1 MSRIRTIDLF
11 WLIFLGALAAV
22 GASQPSHTIWEW
34 VTLFALG
41 AVQIAEPHLGVTEST
56 RRTLAAIGIKM
67 GLCYWLVWSTG
78 GLESSYYFIF
88 LLPIV
93 SCASTFELSGSLLGT
108 ALASGLYLAHALYVP
123 EEYYVTDEGKRELT
137 VRVLFFFLS
146 AILVNRLATDN
157 RRQTERLAQANREL
171 SEAQAEVRR
180 SERLAAL
187 GQLSAGLAH
196 ELRNPLGVIS
206 ASAEL
211 LGKQVASEN
220 AVAKE
225 VAGFI
230 LSEVDRTNSLV
241 TRFLD
246 FARPSPLHRSVS
258 DLNEIV
264 ERTVADIER
273 KNASNGGKITIT
285 KDLRPIDKFSFDTT
299 LIESS
304 ISNIVQN
311 AADAIAEGGDLRI
324 STWRN
329 GEFVE
334 IVVTDTGPGIAPEQM
349 ENIFNPFF
357 TTKPRGV
364 GLGLALV
371 SKFVDGHGGKI
382 SVSSRPG
389 EGATFRIQLPFGI
402 DT

>member
-1 MSRIRTIDLF
+1 MSRIRTFDLF
-11 WLIFLGALAAV
+11 WLLFLGGLAAV
-22 GASQPSHTIWEW
+22 GAFQPAHTVWEW
-34 VTLFALG
+34 VILFALG
-41 AVQIAEPHLGVTEST
+41 AVQIAEPHFGVAGDL
-56 RRTLAAIGIKM
+56 RRTFAAISIKM
-67 GLCYWLVWSTG
+67 ALCYWLVWSTG
-78 GLESSYYFIF
+78 GIESSYYLIF

-93 SCASTFELSGSLLGT
+93 SSASAFELAGSLL
-108 ALASGLYLAHALYVP
+108 AAAISSGLYLVQLVP
-123 EEYYVTDEGKRELT
+123 LLETYYVIPEGKRELT
-137 VRVLFFFLS
+137 VRVLFFFIT

-211 LGKQVASEN
+211 LGKQVAAEN
-220 AVAKE
+220 EVAKE

-230 LSEVDRTNSLV
+230 RSEVDRTNSLV

-246 FARPSPLHRSVS
+246 FARPSPLHRSVN

-264 ERTVADIER
+264 ERAVADIER
-273 KNASNGGKITIT
+273 KNAGSEGKITVT
-285 KDLRPIDKFSFDTT
+285 KDLRPIGKFSFDAT

-311 AADAIAEGGDLRI
+311 AADAMADGGDLRV

-329 GEFVE
+329 GEFAE
-334 IVVTDTGPGIAPEQM
+334 IVVSDTGPGIPPEQM

-371 SKFVDGHGGKI
+371 SKFIDGHGGKI
-382 SVSSRPG
+382 GVSSRPG

>member
-1 MSRIRTIDLF
+1 MARIRTVDVV
-11 WLIFLGALAAV
+11 WLLFLGGLAAV
-22 GASQPSHTIWEW
+22 IAFEPSHSIWEW

-41 AVQIAEPHLGVTEST
+41 AVQIAEPRLGVTNNT
-56 RRTLAAIGIKM
+56 GRTLVAIGIKM

-78 GLESSYYFIF
+78 GLDSSYYFIF

-93 SCASTFELSGSLLGT
+93 SCASSFEIAGSLLGT
-108 ALASGLYLAHALYVP
+108 AIVSGLYLGHALYIP
-123 EEYYVTDEGKRELT
+123 DEYYVDDEGTRELA

-211 LGKQVASEN
+211 LGKQVTVEN

-230 LSEVDRTNSLV
+230 RSEVDRTNSLV

-246 FARPSPLHRSVS
+246 FARPSPLHRSVN

-264 ERTVADIER
+264 ERTIADLER
-273 KNASNGGKITIT
+273 KNNDTGRTIT
-285 KDLRPIDKFSFDTT
+285 LIKDLRPIEKFSFDAT
-299 LIESS
+299 LIESAV
-304 ISNIVQN
+304 SNLLQN
-311 AADAIAEGGDLRI
+311 AADAMAGGGELRI
-324 STWRN
+324 QTARN
-329 GEFVE
+329 GQFAE
-334 IVVTDTGPGIAPEQM
+334 IVVSDTGPGIPAGQM

-371 SKFVDGHGGKI
+371 SKFIDGHGGKI
-382 SVSSRPG
+382 SVSSPPG

>member
-11 WLIFLGALAAV
+11 WLLFLGGLAAV
-22 GASQPSHTIWEW
+22 GAFEPSHTVWEW
-34 VTLFALG
+34 VTLLALG
-41 AVQIAEPHLGVTEST
+41 AVQIAEPHFGVANST

-67 GLCYWLVWSTG
+67 ALCYWLVWSTG
-78 GLESSYYFIF
+78 GLESRYYFIF

-93 SCASTFELSGSLLGT
+93 SCASAFEIGGSLLGT
-108 ALASGLYLAHALYVP
+108 AIASGLYLAHALYVP
-123 EEYYVTDEGKRELT
+123 EEYYVDDPGKRELA

-157 RRQTERLAQANREL
+157 RRQTERLAEANREL

-211 LGKQVASEN
+211 LGKQVAAEN
-220 AVAKE
+220 EVAKE

-230 LSEVDRTNSLV
+230 RSEVDRTNSLV

-246 FARPSPLHRSVS
+246 FARPSPLHRSVN

-264 ERTVADIER
+264 ERTVTDLER
-273 KNASNGGKITIT
+273 KNAGSEGKIIIT
-285 KDLRPIDKFSFDTT
+285 KDFRPIEKFSFDAT

-304 ISNIVQN
+304 VSNIVQN
-311 AADAIAEGGDLRI
+311 AADAMADGGDLRI

-329 GEFVE
+329 GEFAE
-334 IVVTDTGPGIAPEQM
+334 IVVSDTGPGIPPEQM

-371 SKFVDGHGGKI
+371 SKFIDGHGGKI
-382 SVSSRPG
+382 TVSSRPG
-389 EGATFRIQLPFGI
+389 EGATFRIQLPVGI

>member
-1 MSRIRTIDLF
+1 MSRIRTIDIV
-11 WLIFLGALAAV
+11 WLLFLGGLAAV
-22 GASQPSHTIWEW
+22 LAFEPSHTIWEW

-41 AVQIAEPHLGVTEST
+41 VVQIAEPHFEVADNT

-78 GLESSYYFIF
+78 GLESSYFFIF

-93 SCASTFELSGSLLGT
+93 SCASTFEIGGSLLGT
-108 ALASGLYLAHALYVP
+108 AIVSALYLSHALFIP
-123 EEYYVTDEGKRELT
+123 PEYYVDEQGKRELA

-157 RRQTERLAQANREL
+157 RRQTERLAQANRDL
-171 SEAQAEVRR
+171 SEAHAEVRR
-180 SERLAAL
+180 AERLAAL

-196 ELRNPLGVIS
+196 ELRNPLGVIA

-211 LGKQVASEN
+211 LNKHVTADN
-220 AVAKE
+220 AVARE

-230 LSEVDRTNSLV
+230 RSEVDRTNSLV

-258 DLNEIV
+258 NLNEIV
-264 ERTVADIER
+264 ERTTADIER
-273 KNASNGGKITIT
+273 KNAGDGRKITVV
-285 KDLRPIDKFSFDTT
+285 KDLGPIEKFSFDAT
-299 LIESS
+299 LIESAV
-304 ISNIVQN
+304 SNLLQN
-311 AADAIAEGGDLRI
+311 ASEAMPGGGELRI
-324 STWRN
+324 VSFRN
-329 GEFVE
+329 GEFAE
-334 IVVTDTGPGIAPEQM
+334 IVVSDTGPGIPPEQV

-371 SKFVDGHGGKI
+371 SKFIDSHGGKI

-389 EGATFRIQLPFGI
+389 QGATFRIQLPLGI